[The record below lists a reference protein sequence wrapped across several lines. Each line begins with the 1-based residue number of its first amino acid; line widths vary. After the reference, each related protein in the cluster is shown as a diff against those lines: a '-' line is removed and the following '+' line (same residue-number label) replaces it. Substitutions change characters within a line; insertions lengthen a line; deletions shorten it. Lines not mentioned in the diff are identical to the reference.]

1 MWGFDRPVAE
11 LLKLKVGARVVICQN
26 ALEGEYVNGERGTV
40 KAFGR
45 DASGEDTIRVEKDS
59 GDVVSIEMATWEKH
73 GYKRKRRSELP
84 EPSEGDQDEEVI
96 IKEAEA
102 TYQQFPL
109 KLGWGVSIH
118 KSQGMSLDNVAID
131 VGSGCF
137 SAGQAY
143 VALSR
148 IRDLKNLS
156 FVRPMLPEDVIVRQQ
171 VKDFYGD

>member
-1 MWGFDRPVAE
+1 
-11 LLKLKVGARVVICQN
+11 
-26 ALEGEYVNGERGTV
+26 
-40 KAFGR
+40 
-45 DASGEDTIRVEKDS
+45 
-59 GDVVSIEMATWEKH
+59 
-73 GYKRKRRSELP
+73 
-84 EPSEGDQDEEVI
+84 
-96 IKEAEA
+96 
-102 TYQQFPL
+102 
-109 KLGWGVSIH
+109 
-118 KSQGMSLDNVAID
+118 MSLDNVAID